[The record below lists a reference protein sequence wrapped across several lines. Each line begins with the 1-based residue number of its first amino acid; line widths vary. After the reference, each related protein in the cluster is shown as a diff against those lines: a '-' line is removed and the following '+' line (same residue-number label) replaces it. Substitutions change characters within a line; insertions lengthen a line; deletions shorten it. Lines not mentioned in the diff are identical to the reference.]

1 MEGLEIKKEVLKER
15 CLLEIELIAA
25 IQGDQS
31 TRGIRMK
38 LNSHRRDD
46 LEVRTEQETARKR
59 IVALS
64 TVIPA
69 LVLVVAGV
77 LLVLRWFHA
86 RRMREEEEES
96 ERFRLEVASTLR
108 RRGGERAIAAET
120 IDVED
125 GSELWP
131 ASEV

>member
-1 MEGLEIKKEVLKER
+1 
-15 CLLEIELIAA
+15 
-25 IQGDQS
+25 
-31 TRGIRMK
+31 MK

-46 LEVRTEQETARKR
+46 LEVRTEQEAARKR
-59 IVALS
+59 VVALS
-64 TVIPA
+64 TVIPT

-86 RRMREEEEES
+86 RRMREEREEEEEN
-96 ERFRLEVASTLR
+96 ERFRLEVASTMR